1 MSNLSIMER
10 IDKYIQETGK
20 VGLKDGIRWRPV
32 YTEEDEE
39 IRNLFKEI
47 MEKEGLETYI
57 DSVGNL
63 FGQLRDED
71 NKRTE
76 KKILIGSHMDTVKNG
91 GAYDGAVGIIIGIIA
106 LTEAIKL
113 YGKPKVP
120 VEIAALI
127 EEEGSRY
134 NMGYVGS
141 RSIVKGLTEKELS
154 AKDEKGILLKEAML
168 SCGFDPKKAKDSK
181 RDDIKAYL
189 EVHIEQ
195 GPVLNSEKK
204 KIGIVEKIT
213 GLNVIE
219 VSIEGREDHAGTT
232 PMDLRKD
239 ALVESSRIIY
249 KIPKIAS
256 NISKTGR
263 ATVGMVKV
271 LPGSSNVVPKE
282 VKFTVD
288 IRDIDPVHI
297 NRITDEIK
305 KEITKAEEKGF
316 KVYISTEAE
325 ENPVILDEDIIRIS
339 EKSAKNLNIPY
350 LKMNSGAGHDAQIF
364 AENFPAGLIF
374 IPCKEGRSHTPDEF
388 ASIEDISI
396 GVDLMTDIIK
406 NTAY

>member
-63 FGQLRDED
+63 FGQLRYED

-168 SCGFDPKKAKDSK
+168 SCGFDPKKSRDSK
-181 RDDIKAYL
+181 RDDIKAY
-189 EVHIEQ
+189 
-195 GPVLNSEKK
+195 
-204 KIGIVEKIT
+204 
-213 GLNVIE
+213 
-219 VSIEGREDHAGTT
+219 
-232 PMDLRKD
+232 
-239 ALVESSRIIY
+239 
-249 KIPKIAS
+249 
-256 NISKTGR
+256 
-263 ATVGMVKV
+263 
-271 LPGSSNVVPKE
+271 
-282 VKFTVD
+282 KF
-288 IRDIDPVHI
+288 
-297 NRITDEIK
+297 
-305 KEITKAEEKGF
+305 
-316 KVYISTEAE
+316 
-325 ENPVILDEDIIRIS
+325 
-339 EKSAKNLNIPY
+339 
-350 LKMNSGAGHDAQIF
+350 
-364 AENFPAGLIF
+364 
-374 IPCKEGRSHTPDEF
+374 
-388 ASIEDISI
+388 
-396 GVDLMTDIIK
+396 
-406 NTAY
+406 